1 MPRASLYNIHR
12 MFKIR
17 DLAIDP
23 PFVLAPIAGYTDSLF
38 RQSVKGLGGC
48 GLVVSE
54 LVSTEGMTRNRA
66 AADPLTRFEE
76 SERPVSIQIFG
87 SDSARMAD
95 SAAMVEA
102 MGADIVDVNLGCP
115 VKKVVKQG
123 GGSQLL
129 RDLPRMEKILRAVRK
144 AVKIPLT
151 IKIRTGWDR
160 DSINAVE
167 VVQIA
172 EDCGVEAVAV
182 HGRTRSDM
190 FSGHSDWGIIARVK
204 EGARIPVIGN
214 GDVFTPADAE
224 RMFQETRVDGIMIGR
239 GVLSN
244 PWLIRQ
250 CWDHMSGRPVHQWS
264 MREKAAFMTDFLK
277 RASLQA
283 PPPVALGKIKKIAG
297 YLSKGFPEGSGLR
310 ARLNAARTVPEFF
323 DVLEDYFRSEIAGLD
338 SSVQDRECA
347 SC

>member
-1 MPRASLYNIHR
+1 
-12 MFKIR
+12 MFRIR
-17 DLAIDP
+17 DVAVDP
-23 PFVLAPIAGYTDSLF
+23 PLVLAPIAGHTDSLF
-38 RQSVKGLGGC
+38 RQAIKGLGGC

-54 LVSTEGMTRNRA
+54 LVSTEGMTRNRGA
-66 AADPLTRFEE
+66 AEGLTRFEE

-123 GGSQLL
+123 GGSNLL
-129 RDLPRMEKILRAVRK
+129 RDLPRMGKILRAVRE
-144 AVKIPLT
+144 AVRIPLT
-151 IKIRTGWDR
+151 IKIRSGWDR

-172 EDCGVEAVAV
+172 QDAGVEAVTI

-204 EGARIPVIGN
+204 ERARIPVIGN
-214 GDVFTPADAE
+214 GDVFAPSDAE
-224 RMFQETRVDGIMIGR
+224 RMFRETGVDGIMIGR

-250 CWDHMSGRPVHQWS
+250 CWDHLNGKAVKQVSTE
-264 MREKAAFMTDFLK
+264 EKAAFMDDFL
-277 RASLQA
+277 RRVSRQV
-283 PPPVALGKIKKIAG
+283 PPPMALGKLKKIAG
-297 YLSKGFPEGSGLR
+297 YLSRGFPEGGELR
-310 ARLNAARTVPEFF
+310 ARLHASRTISEFF
-323 DVLEDYFRSEIAGLD
+323 DVLGEYVQSKIAGLD
-338 SSVQDRECA
+338 SSERESA
-347 SC
+347 QAPG